1 METFEIVDT
10 RDLSPLVEK
19 LRDHGAT
26 AVFTLVR
33 DRRQAHVHMPDDA
46 QAADMCR
53 GIIEDWNDRA

>member
-1 METFEIVDT
+1 VETFDIVDR

-33 DRRQAHVHMPDDA
+33 ERRQAHIQMPEDP

-53 GIIEDWNDRA
+53 SIIEDWNASS